1 MTANVD
7 SNKSSFTNN
16 SRNMS
21 KSISKFTK
29 EYASL
34 VAILFMLIVF
44 SFASPYFFNAENFT
58 NILLQTAT
66 VGIVTIG
73 QALLIT
79 TGQFD
84 LSLGQNACLSGIV
97 AAYLMKIVGLNPV
110 AAIIIALAVGTFI
123 GACNGFLYAY
133 CGIPAFMATLGFM
146 YVCKGFAKIISNA
159 TPIANLPASI
169 GFLGRGYIGPIPI
182 SVIIMVG
189 FFIVFQF
196 ISRKTRFGRKMYAV
210 GGGTSAAYYSG
221 INTKRISLYVFTIA
235 GFLSAAGGIV
245 LVSRLNSAAITNGNQ
260 YEFDAVIASVIG
272 GISLTG
278 GKGKIIGALF
288 GSIFLVMFF
297 NGMTMLNVDPFYQD
311 VIKGFVLVA
320 AIGIDILR
328 NRRKN

>member
-1 MTANVD
+1 MTVNVSSHR
-7 SNKSSFTNN
+7 SNDLTKN
-16 SRNMS
+16 
-21 KSISKFTK
+21 ISKFTK

-34 VAILFMLIVF
+34 VAIFLMLIVF

-84 LSLGQNACLSGIV
+84 LSLGQNACLSSIV
-97 AAYLMKIVGLNPV
+97 AAYLMKIVGLNPAV
-110 AAIIIALAVGTFI
+110 SILIALSVGALV
-123 GACNGFLYAY
+123 GALNGFLYAY
-133 CGIPAFMATLGFM
+133 CGIPAFMATLGLM

-159 TPIANLPASI
+159 TPIANLPESI
-169 GFLGRGYIGPIPI
+169 GFFGRGYLGPIPI

-189 FFIVFQF
+189 LFILFQF
-196 ISRKTRFGRKMYAV
+196 ISRKTRFGRNIYAV
-210 GGGTSAAYYSG
+210 GGGTSAAYFSG
-221 INTKRISLYVFTIA
+221 INTKRIHLYVFTLA

-245 LVSRLNSAAITNGNQ
+245 LMSRLNSASITNGNQ

-272 GISLTG
+272 GISLSG

-297 NGMTMLNVDPFYQD
+297 NGMTMLNVDSFYQD
-311 VIKGFVLVA
+311 VIKGFVLVI
-320 AIGIDILR
+320 AIAVDILR

>member
-1 MTANVD
+1 MTVNV
-7 SNKSSFTNN
+7 SSHRSGDLTKN
-16 SRNMS
+16 
-21 KSISKFTK
+21 ISKFTK

-34 VAILFMLIVF
+34 VAIFLMLIVF

-84 LSLGQNACLSGIV
+84 LSLGQNACLSSIV

-110 AAIIIALAVGTFI
+110 VSILIALTVGALV
-123 GACNGFLYAY
+123 GALNGFLYAY
-133 CGIPAFMATLGFM
+133 CGIPAFMATLGLM

-159 TPIANLPASI
+159 TPIANLPESI
-169 GFLGRGYIGPIPI
+169 GFFGRGYLGPIPI

-189 FFIVFQF
+189 LFILFQF
-196 ISRKTRFGRKMYAV
+196 ISRKTRFGRNIYAV
-210 GGGTSAAYYSG
+210 GGGTSAAYFSG
-221 INTKRISLYVFTIA
+221 INTKRIHLYVFTLA

-245 LVSRLNSAAITNGNQ
+245 LMSRLNSASITNGNQ

-272 GISLTG
+272 GISLSG

-297 NGMTMLNVDPFYQD
+297 NGMTMLNVDSFYQD
-311 VIKGFVLVA
+311 VIKGFVLVI
-320 AIGIDILR
+320 AIAVDILR
-328 NRRKN
+328 NRKKN